1 MHKKGLVLVLM
12 TALISGFSIF
22 INSFGVKGINSD
34 IFTFSKNIIVALL
47 LLTIIMALG
56 NYSRIKSLSKKDYG
70 WLALIGFVGGSI
82 PFILFYKGLQLTSA
96 AMGSFLQKT
105 MFIFVALMAV
115 YFLKEKLHKAVFL
128 SAVGLLVG
136 NYLILRL
143 QFTSFNLGDL
153 LILMAAMFWA
163 VENTISKHV
172 LKSLDGNIVA
182 FGRMFFGSLF
192 ILVYLA
198 FSGELPLLVTITMP
212 QLGWIVV
219 TSVLLLGYVMTWYN
233 GLRDVSVTLAT
244 SILLL
249 GSPITTALSLFL
261 GKSLLL
267 SDVIGMI
274 FIVAGVASMHYLEAS
289 YGTAAAT

>member
-1 MHKKGLVLVLM
+1 M